1 MGGGYELATES
12 VLFLLL
18 LFFFQVYY
26 RSEKSIDEEYFIE
39 A

>member
-12 VLFLLL
+12 VFFLLL